1 MPEIF
6 ETYYAVSNKAI
17 IWTSQIYM
25 ATFIPLV
32 FPAMWLID
40 NTGLKNVA
48 LIGSGLNA
56 AGSLIKC
63 FGISQLGL

>member
-1 MPEIF
+1 M
-6 ETYYAVSNKAI
+6 V
-17 IWTSQIYM
+17 
-25 ATFIPLV
+25 TFILIV

-56 AGSLIKC
+56 AGSIVKC
-63 FGISQLGL
+63 FGISPPSPGI

>member
-1 MPEIF
+1 
-6 ETYYAVSNKAI
+6 
-17 IWTSQIYM
+17 M

-63 FGISQLGL
+63 FGISQLGLLNILWFLSEVSNPNSQLQPL

>member
-1 MPEIF
+1 
-6 ETYYAVSNKAI
+6 
-17 IWTSQIYM
+17 M